1 MSGNQLSPSFQIAF
15 LGAGRMATALALGF
29 VKSGFVTAEQVTAA
43 DISPVSLESF
53 RQQIPGCNVLES
65 ADRLSRDIDLLVLAV
80 KPQVAPSVVPRLKP
94 LSPCTKVLSVMAGIR
109 LSTLEPWLGTQQLVR
124 CMPNTPSLINAGA
137 IGMAAHAAVSER
149 DLALIESLL
158 QSIGLVVRTT
168 EPQLDAVTGL
178 SGSGP
183 AYVFSFIRAMI
194 AGGVEAGLTPEAARE
209 LALQTVA
216 GSVELLRHSPSTP
229 AELIAQV
236 SSPGGTTIRGLEILT
251 AGGFEKTLRDCVV
264 AAAKRAEELGRSGT

>member
-1 MSGNQLSPSFQIAF
+1 MSGKHLSPTFRIAF
-15 LGAGRMATALALGF
+15 LGAGRMATALARGF
-29 VKSGFVTAEQVTAA
+29 VKSGFVAAEQVTAT
-43 DISPVSLESF
+43 DISPMSLDSF
-53 RQQIPGCNVLES
+53 SQQLPGCTVLET
-65 ADRLSRDIDLLVLAV
+65 AERLPREVDLLVLAV
-80 KPQVAPSVVPRLKP
+80 KPQVAPSAVPQLKP
-94 LSPCTKVLSVMAGIR
+94 LHPSTKVLSVMAGVR
-109 LSTLEPWLGTQQLVR
+109 LSTLEQWLGSQQLVR
-124 CMPNTPSLINAGA
+124 CMPNTPSLINVGA
-137 IGMAAHAAVSER
+137 IGVTAHAAVNEG

-194 AGGVEAGLTPEAARE
+194 AGGVEAGLTPQAARD

-216 GSVELLRHSPSTP
+216 GSVELLRHSPSSP

-236 SSPGGTTIRGLEILT
+236 SSPGGTTIRGLEVLA
-251 AGGFEKTLRDCVV
+251 AGGFEKTVTDCVV
-264 AAAKRAEELGRSGT
+264 AAAKRAEELGRSAS